1 MHWRRTD
8 EIDISPV
15 GVDLKS
21 MVETPILWAK
31 TDDDEERKMF
41 HKILVATGGSP
52 WSSNAVDTA
61 IRLAACLQAEL
72 VIVHILEDDPQ
83 YQPRGLEVSD
93 PQLREQMEG
102 MGKQLLQNA
111 AQRAADAHITSHT
124 VSQWGEI
131 PEQVVHLAQTT
142 SCDLIV
148 MGTRHLTGDKRL
160 MSGRICNAV
169 LATAPCPVL
178 VVPLVQ

>member
-1 MHWRRTD
+1 VAERQQQ
-8 EIDISPV
+8 PA

-21 MVETPILWAK
+21 VVETPILWTN
-31 TDDDEERKMF
+31 TDDDEECNMF
-41 HKILVATGGSP
+41 HKILAATGGSP

-61 IRLAACLQAEL
+61 IRLAAHLQAEL
-72 VIVHILEDDPQ
+72 TIAHILEDDPQ
-83 YQPRGLEVSD
+83 YQPRGLETSD
-93 PQLREQMEG
+93 PQVREKMEE
-102 MGKQLLQNA
+102 MGKQLLQTA
-111 AQRAADAHITSHT
+111 AQRAAQAHIVYQT

-131 PEQVVHLAQTT
+131 PEQIVRLAQTT

-160 MSGRICNAV
+160 MSGRICNTV